1 MPLSL
6 DKSVANL
13 KLILTKNKNFVNNLN
28 LQNSMLV
35 WFINFNFTLMINRS
49 LIYHEIVSCGMS
61 DLRIFLSDN
70 INKFLEIDFAVPI
83 LIGIINH
90 LFDFGHRKPFAN
102 TFADLSKLF
111 DAKKS
116 SLLLIENLKQLFE
129 WFLTIVVGI
138 KTENVKE
145 GGEV

>member
-1 MPLSL
+1 
-6 DKSVANL
+6 
-13 KLILTKNKNFVNNLN
+13 
-28 LQNSMLV
+28 
-35 WFINFNFTLMINRS
+35 MINRS

-70 INKFLEIDFAVPI
+70 INEFLEIDFAIPI
-83 LIGIINH
+83 LISIINH
-90 LFDFGHRKPFAN
+90 LLDFGHRKPFAN
-102 TFADLSKLF
+102 TLTYLSKLF

-116 SLLLIENLKQLFE
+116 SLLLIKDLKQLFE
-129 WFLTIVVGI
+129 WFLAIIVGI